1 MRTTIISIALIPL
14 LVPARKG
21 CFFRD
26 LYPQP
31 EVPIRR
37 DGDINIERSEK
48 SDPSKRIRLCMRMLK
63 GEGGVTWWWILFI
76 VNQNGARRKGR
87 GNEKIVTRMGEKNRG
102 YGERKRKYW
111 AILGITARWATC
123 TQQGKAEI
131 GCAGCRMWY
140 PGNFAYCTNW
150 LRAT

>member
-37 DGDINIERSEK
+37 DGDINIERREK

-76 VNQNGARRKGR
+76 VNQNGARRKGSV
-87 GNEKIVTRMGEKNRG
+87 NEKIVTRTGRQTGNMENGKKN
-102 YGERKRKYW
+102 W
-111 AILGITARWATC
+111 VILNITARWATR
-123 TQQGKAEI
+123 TRHGDAVI
-131 GCAGCRMWY
+131 GCTGRRMWY
-140 PGNFAYCTNW
+140 PYCTNW
-150 LRAT
+150 FRVT